1 MWYFCTFRN
10 LNIERM
16 VEIMKYH
23 LIIYDIL
30 LKIDCL
36 YCTVEA
42 VAFGLIY
49 LRVYTDSSKCENR
62 LLTTEECTMYIIN
75 ILYTVQYI
83 SDLLDFME
91 QQVYVMYIKTCF
103 QILCVSIVK

>member
-1 MWYFCTFRN
+1 
-10 LNIERM
+10 M

-49 LRVYTDSSKCENR
+49 LRVYTDSDSSKCESR
-62 LLTTEECTMYIIN
+62 LLTTEECTM
-75 ILYTVQYI
+75 
-83 SDLLDFME
+83 
-91 QQVYVMYIKTCF
+91 
-103 QILCVSIVK
+103 